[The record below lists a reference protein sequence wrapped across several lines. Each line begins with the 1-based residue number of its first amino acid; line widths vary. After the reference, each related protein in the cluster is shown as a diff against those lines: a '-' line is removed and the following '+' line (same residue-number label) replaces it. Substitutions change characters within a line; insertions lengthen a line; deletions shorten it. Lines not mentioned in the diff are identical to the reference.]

1 MIWRKQIN
9 SVSVYFLISLFGSV
23 EANMSDLFNEYS
35 KIDSEV
41 EEKVDSEVKP
51 KVVVL
56 KENNF
61 GYIERELSG
70 LGIRSG
76 DGSKK
81 TYKASYDEIWISVIN
96 IVNSTKLN
104 IAKGNKETG
113 KIFARQGA
121 TSWSYGEDVGI
132 FIKPIDLDRT
142 SVEIVSKRV
151 MSGNF
156 LATNWE
162 DEILELLSEQH
173 NEH

>member
-96 IVNSTKLN
+96 IVNSTN
-104 IAKGNKETG
+104 
-113 KIFARQGA
+113 
-121 TSWSYGEDVGI
+121 
-132 FIKPIDLDRT
+132 
-142 SVEIVSKRV
+142 
-151 MSGNF
+151 SG
-156 LATNWE
+156 
-162 DEILELLSEQH
+162 
-173 NEH
+173 